1 MSATTQECG
10 HAGLQMQCSSA
21 DCLCFWSPAHLSRI
35 LVWTSCLTAGGSLS
49 TACWNVNTHW
59 AALSW
64 LGSNSSTWL
73 VILFRY
79 VGVQVRSDSL
89 TFDTFKIN
97 NFYVYLFYIGMGS
110 AHISFGIMSLK
121 QILGKMYTLYSLCL
135 FQFYYLFPLNE
146 ECAIISNV
154 VSTIVK
160 ILQVFVHGSEHLL

>member
-1 MSATTQECG
+1 
-10 HAGLQMQCSSA
+10 MQCSSA

-97 NFYVYLFYIGMGS
+97 NFYVYLFYIGMGYTFS
-110 AHISFGIMSLK
+110 SHAAHISFGIIPLK

-135 FQFYYLFPLNE
+135 YQFYYLFPLNE